1 MKKPTPNAQ
10 RTEAMRA
17 KLIRAARM
25 LFVDKG
31 FAETSTPDI
40 VKLAEVTRG
49 ALYHHF
55 ADKTDLF
62 RAVVRQEFELIAK
75 EINTQAIGAQGDA
88 LAALMAGTHAYLE
101 TMRAPGRVRL
111 LLQDAPAVLS
121 RAELDQ
127 MDLDTSGA
135 SLKQGLAAVLEATGR
150 TDLRAEALAPLVSAM
165 FDRAALDVSQGAS
178 EADCYAV
185 FEWLFTQLC
194 APPDGRSV

>member
-10 RTEAMRA
+10 RSEAMRA

-88 LAALMAGTHAYLE
+88 LAALMAGTHAYL
-101 TMRAPGRVRL
+101 
-111 LLQDAPAVLS
+111 
-121 RAELDQ
+121 
-127 MDLDTSGA
+127 
-135 SLKQGLAAVLEATGR
+135 
-150 TDLRAEALAPLVSAM
+150 
-165 FDRAALDVSQGAS
+165 
-178 EADCYAV
+178 
-185 FEWLFTQLC
+185 
-194 APPDGRSV
+194 